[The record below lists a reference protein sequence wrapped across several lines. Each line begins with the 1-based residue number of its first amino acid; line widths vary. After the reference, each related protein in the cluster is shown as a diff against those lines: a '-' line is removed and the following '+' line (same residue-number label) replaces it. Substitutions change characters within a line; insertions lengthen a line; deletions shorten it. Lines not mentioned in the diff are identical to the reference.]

1 MLADAATLVGTGMLL
16 NHLFLPK
23 AQSSMAWASPSI
35 LIVSLFYLL
44 ASIAFKSYSSSI
56 VLKLRE
62 TIRRLFSALGVT
74 FGCFLIPVDLYSIA
88 SDYSRPRFFFGHSL
102 VL

>member
-1 MLADAATLVGTGMLL
+1 MLADAATLVGTGILL
-16 NHLFLPK
+16 NHIFVPQ
-23 AQSSMAWASPSI
+23 AQASVGWASPSL
-35 LIVSLFYLL
+35 LIICLFYLL

-62 TIRRLFSALGVT
+62 TLRRLFSALGVT
-74 FGCFLIPVDLYSIA
+74 FGLFLIPIDLNPIA
-88 SDYSRPRFFFGHSL
+88 YDYSRPRFFFGRSL